1 MAILELPASARPVE
15 EVSLKYGVIVYPG
28 FQALDV
34 FGPLDALNSLSLAYP
49 MQLSVIAETLDP
61 ISTKPPGSLNN
72 PGTDF
77 SQVVIPNHTFETA
90 PPLDVLIVPGG
101 IGNRIASNVEAAIY
115 YIRKI
120 YPTLRYLITVCTG
133 SRMVAEAGVL
143 DNRRATTN
151 KRAWRTTIESRPQV
165 EWVPHARWVVD
176 GNIWSSSGVS
186 AGIDVIFAFIAVE
199 YGKEVAAMI
208 ANFMEYERHLD
219 SKWDP
224 FSQLYNLW
232 HLER

>member
-1 MAILELPASARPVE
+1 MAILELPASAHPVE
-15 EVSLKYGVIVYPG
+15 EVSLRYGIIVYPG

-61 ISTKPPGSLNN
+61 VSTRLPRSLNN
-72 PGTDF
+72 PGANF
-77 SQVVIPNHTFETA
+77 SQSIVPNHTFETA

-101 IGNRIASNVEAAIY
+101 IGNRIASNVEAAIQ
-115 YIRKI
+115 YIREI
-120 YPTLRYLITVCTG
+120 YPRLRYLISVCTG

-143 DNRRATTN
+143 DGRRATTN
-151 KRAWRTTIESRPQV
+151 KRAWTATIACRPQV
-165 EWVPHARWVVD
+165 EWIPHARWVVD

-186 AGIDVIFAFIAVE
+186 AGIDVIFAFMGVE
-199 YGKEVAAMI
+199 YGEEVAAMI

-224 FSQLYNLW
+224 FSQLYNL
-232 HLER
+232 

>member
-1 MAILELPASARPVE
+1 MTILELPPSAHPAE
-15 EVSLKYGVIVYPG
+15 EVSLRYGVIVYPG

-34 FGPLDALNSLSLAYP
+34 FGTLDALNSLSLVYP

-61 ISTKPPGSLNN
+61 VSTRLPRSLNN
-72 PGTDF
+72 SGADF
-77 SQVVIPNHTFETA
+77 SQSILPNYTFETA

-101 IGNRIASNVEAAIY
+101 IGNRIASNVEAAIQ
-115 YIRKI
+115 YIRAI
-120 YPTLRYLITVCTG
+120 YPKLRYLISVCTG

-143 DNRRATTN
+143 DGRRATTN
-151 KRAWRTTIESRPQV
+151 KRAWTTTIACRPQV

-186 AGIDVIFAFIAVE
+186 AGIDVIFAFMGVE
-199 YGKEVAAMI
+199 YGEEVAAMI

-224 FSQLYNLW
+224 FSQLYNL
-232 HLER
+232 